1 MNIAIILAGGK
12 GTRFGAVDAEGQAVP
27 KQFVEVFGKP
37 VIAYTIEAFQNHPDI
52 DAIEIVCVEGY
63 REHLQAIKEKYG
75 FSKIWWI
82 TPGGRNFQE
91 SVLNGVMALEG
102 KANEE
107 DVVLVN
113 FGVNPIVSQ
122 EIISDC
128 IKVTKEKGNAISAID
143 FYDISGRKKNGSSV
157 GDKDNYTAEMID
169 RDSVAIMRTPYGFQY
184 GFIRDA
190 YQEALDKGILDEI
203 EEHTTSM
210 LYALGKTMYFSLG
223 SQANIKITR
232 KEDLDFFAGYVM
244 WKKELGQQKG
254 KRWGLFAD

>member
-12 GTRFGAVDAEGQAVP
+12 GTRFGAVNAEGEALP

-37 VIAYTIEAFQNHPDI
+37 VIAYTVEAFQSHPEI

-63 REHLQAIKEKYG
+63 KERIESIKRQYG
-75 FSKIWWI
+75 LSKIQWVV
-82 TPGGRNFQE
+82 PGGKNFQE

-102 KANEE
+102 IADDK

-113 FGVNPIVSQ
+113 FGVSPIVS
-122 EIISDC
+122 EEMISDC
-128 IKVTKEKGNAISAID
+128 IRVTREKGNGISAID
-143 FYDISGRKKNGSSV
+143 FYDISGGKNSLSSV
-157 GDKDNYTAEMID
+157 RDKDNYTAEMID

-184 GFIRDA
+184 GFIREA
-190 YQEALDKGILDEI
+190 YKEAIDKGILDQV

-210 LYALGKTMYFSLG
+210 LYALGKPMYFSLG

-232 KEDLDFFAGYVM
+232 KEDLDLFAGYVM
-244 WKKELGQQKG
+244 WKKQK
-254 KRWGLFAD
+254 KSSLLLADGDLM